1 MEDPGVSRSG
11 RIRKKSSKLVDYE
24 SVDEIPP
31 PQIIRH
37 TEKIKRGSDEFR
49 DSEEIIRDEDFE
61 AIPHLGAEWDNEDY
75 DPDEED
81 MLMLDD
87 SITISRHSSSSR
99 KDGTRSIKR
108 QTSTNSFSKRRNL
121 CDISAYTSWA
131 KDARENILKS
141 SPRIYS
147 YKLNQRLQESWTSLG
162 RKERLVWENRAIRF
176 NNFLKNKT
184 GKTTIKQLKA
194 MELSPVSSV
203 PNQNSGLFK
212 VVGTEPMD
220 SAAHLKLLGESL
232 SIIGERLTEHE
243 GQIAV
248 SGSLSV
254 LLDSLICAMGPL
266 MCLTQQVPELNTVP
280 QNKLSSILDNVAYI
294 MPGL

>member
-61 AIPHLGAEWDNEDY
+61 AIPHLG
-75 DPDEED
+75 DEED

-108 QTSTNSFSKRRNL
+108 QTSN
-121 CDISAYTSWA
+121 
-131 KDARENILKS
+131 
-141 SPRIYS
+141 
-147 YKLNQRLQESWTSLG
+147 
-162 RKERLVWENRAIRF
+162 
-176 NNFLKNKT
+176 
-184 GKTTIKQLKA
+184 
-194 MELSPVSSV
+194 
-203 PNQNSGLFK
+203 
-212 VVGTEPMD
+212 
-220 SAAHLKLLGESL
+220 
-232 SIIGERLTEHE
+232 
-243 GQIAV
+243 
-248 SGSLSV
+248 
-254 LLDSLICAMGPL
+254 
-266 MCLTQQVPELNTVP
+266 
-280 QNKLSSILDNVAYI
+280 
-294 MPGL
+294 